1 MTTASAEAPK
11 KRRKAIPGFAQ
22 LQRVGRSLMLPIAVL
37 PAAALL
43 MRFGQPDMLGAD
55 GLGQF
60 ADWLLPVATVF
71 AAAGS
76 ALFDNLPLIFAVG
89 VAIGFAKK
97 ADGSTALAAVVGY
110 MVLTGVFTAMAPGF
124 GSDNGEGEN
133 VINFGVLGGIV
144 VGIITALL
152 YQRYHRIKLPTY
164 LGFFGG
170 RRFVPIVTAVASM
183 VIAVIMALI
192 YPAFDALIN
201 KGVGGFLMEH
211 GANPG
216 TGFVFG
222 TINRLLIPFGLHHL
236 LNNLPWFQLGS
247 CTTSSGD
254 TAHGDITCFF
264 SGVDGTADWT
274 GSFMTG
280 FFPIMMFA
288 LPAAALAIYRTAH
301 PKRRKVVGGIM
312 LSVALTAFITGITEP
327 LEYAFAYVAFPL
339 YAVHA
344 VLTGTSLALVNAL
357 GIKSGFGFSAGALDY
372 LLNLGRASELSGGI
386 GPVLLLLV
394 IGLAYA
400 VIYYFL
406 FRWAIIKFNLHTP
419 GREDETDTG
428 TGAPSV
434 FDEAQIAAEESTGKK
449 RAQDEGRS

>member
-1 MTTASAEAPK
+1 MTAVPADDAPK
-11 KRRKAIPGFAQ
+11 KKRQIPGFAQ

-43 MRFGQPDMLGAD
+43 QRFGQPDMLGAD
-55 GLGQF
+55 GLAQF
-60 ADWLLPVATVF
+60 AGWLQPVADTLG
-71 AAAGS
+71 AAGS
-76 ALFDNLPLIFAVG
+76 ALFDNLPIIFAVG

-110 MVLTGVFTAMAPGF
+110 LVLDQVFNALAPAF
-124 GSDNGEGEN
+124 GSDSGDGET
-133 VINFGVLGGIV
+133 VINYGVLGGIII
-144 VGIITALL
+144 GIVTALL
-152 YQRYHRIKLPTY
+152 YQRYRRIKLPTY

-170 RRFVPIVTAVASM
+170 RRFVPIVTSVAAM
-183 VIAVIMALI
+183 LIAVVMALI
-192 YPAFDALIN
+192 YPVFDTLIN

-211 GANPG
+211 GSNPG

-222 TINRLLIPFGLHHL
+222 TVNRLLIPFGLHHL

-247 CTTSSGD
+247 CTNSSGE
-254 TAHGDITCFF
+254 TLHGDITCFY
-264 SGVDGTADWT
+264 SGVDGTAAWT

-301 PKRRKVVGGIM
+301 ASRRKVVGGVM

-357 GIKSGFGFSAGALDY
+357 GIKSGFGFSAGAIDY
-372 LLNLGRASELSGGI
+372 VLNLGRASELSGGI
-386 GPVLLLLV
+386 LPVLLLIV
-394 IGLAYA
+394 IGLVYA
-400 VIYYFL
+400 LIYYFL

-419 GREDETDTG
+419 GREEEGDAG
-428 TGAPSV
+428 TEAPSV
-434 FDEAQIAAEESTGKK
+434 FDEAQEAAEKSTGKK
-449 RAQDEGRS
+449 RAEEEGRQ